1 MNFELLLVVLTGI
14 TGLIWFVD
22 YFTGKLKVYRSNQ
35 KNSSKRSVF
44 VVQAVSFFP
53 IFLIVLDSILYPL
66 NQILW

>member
-35 KNSSKRSVF
+35 KNSSKRT
-44 VVQAVSFFP
+44 
-53 IFLIVLDSILYPL
+53 VLDEQAES
-66 NQILW
+66 